1 MKIPTKLEGM
11 TTHREFHAEMMKKPG
26 YKEAYDALELEFAV
40 LDALI
45 EARIKKNMTQRQL
58 AAKLG
63 VHQSSLA
70 RFESSRSNPTFAWF
84 CKVAR
89 GLGLKIKIVPA

>member
-1 MKIPTKLEGM
+1 MKIPTKLEGTM
-11 TTHREFHAEMMKKPG
+11 THEEVLAILMKRPG
-26 YKEAYDALELEFAV
+26 YKEAYEALEPEFAV

-45 EARIKKNMTQRQL
+45 EARVKKNMTQRQL

-70 RFESSRSNPTFAWF
+70 RFESSRSNPTFAWLS
-84 CKVAR
+84 KVAR
-89 GLGLKIKIVPA
+89 GLGLKIKIVEA